1 MFLGVLFSAVCSCAV
16 LAKIGWQANQP
27 LGYFCRGSH
36 DDAYSSFLFFQQA
49 SPQRQAVLAQSS
61 GSLVVTYRPVAF
73 LGKCACLAV
82 HSLNVSSVLLQVCW
96 LLTSPLNIKH
106 RQISNRCT
114 EKHIALPCSGDAVHL
129 HYLTPPSPPRL
140 PTPHPNVMILSCC
153 VSYAVFGCN

>member
-1 MFLGVLFSAVCSCAV
+1 MLLYGDVVQTCPWVFCSRLCVAVQCLPRLVGKQTNPWVAFAEALIMTPQRV
-16 LAKIGWQANQP
+16 
-27 LGYFCRGSH
+27 
-36 DDAYSSFLFFQQA
+36 DSSFLFFQQA

-82 HSLNVSSVLLQVCW
+82 HSLNVFSVLLQVCW

-106 RQISNRCT
+106 QQISNRCT

-129 HYLTPPSPPRL
+129 HYLPPPSPLVSSP
-140 PTPHPNVMILSCC
+140 PTQK
-153 VSYAVFGCN
+153 